1 MYNAT
6 GFGNTYVKQ
15 FAKIDFFDTQR
26 VTTSKWL
33 LFFIIFYKKPIDKI

>member
-15 FAKIDFFDTQR
+15 FAKIDFFG
-26 VTTSKWL
+26 
-33 LFFIIFYKKPIDKI
+33 FFVNSWGKKVKTEF